1 MIKIL
6 IVDDHPIVRK
16 GMRQILSEV
25 DDIQIT
31 DEADKA
37 CDVPVKIRQ
46 QHFDVVLLDIS
57 LPDVNGLEVLKQIKY
72 EKPDL
77 PVLILST
84 YPEEQYAVRT
94 LKAGAAGYLTKDK
107 APGELINAIRKVSV
121 GRKYISSYVAE
132 KLADELYKDSGKL
145 PHETLSDREYQ
156 ILTLIAEGKTCNE
169 IADMLSLS
177 NKTVAT
183 YRSRILEKMDM
194 KNNAD
199 IIRYALH
206 NHIIE

>member
-31 DEADKA
+31 DESDKA

>member
-6 IVDDHPIVRK
+6 IVDDHPIIRK

-37 CDVPVKIRQ
+37 ADVPVKIQQ

-57 LPDVNGLEVLKQIKY
+57 LPDISGLEVLKQIKY

-84 YPEEQYAVRT
+84 YPEDQYALRT

-107 APGELINAIRKVSV
+107 VPEELITAIRKVSA
-121 GRKYISSYVAE
+121 GRKYISSHVAE
-132 KLADELYKDSGKL
+132 KLADELYKGSEKL

-156 ILTLIAEGKTCNE
+156 IMTLIAEGKTCNE
-169 IADMLSLS
+169 IADMLFLS
-177 NKTVAT
+177 NKTIAT
-183 YRSRILEKMDM
+183 YRSRILEKMNV
-194 KNNAD
+194 KNNAE

-206 NHIIE
+206 NNILE